1 MANSVDARNLARAE
15 IHDLQTEVHWI
26 AACSVIGPLGSP
38 RLVPLLLALSLV
50 SACGPS
56 LSAEPAWV
64 QWFSYR
70 QVLDMAVSPDGE
82 TVVVGSS
89 VEDVAFTEHAHHST
103 QRPWLARI
111 GADGTRLHDWTGHVG
126 RVQAVAMDD
135 DGRPYVLVV
144 QDDEGSARCE
154 LRALGLDGQA
164 RWSTQWDTAP
174 QGCATDLAIAGD
186 TVAMRHPDRVEALDL
201 DGRPRWQQP
210 DAELV
215 WGSSHLEAVGDAIWH
230 AGHTP
235 GADPDDPPSALAWRY
250 DARDGRITEVSL
262 DLGPDRWLLRFVP
275 TDDRLIAIS
284 HEGELSSG
292 GRVFMAS
299 FTLDG
304 ERRWERELESRFPG
318 SEDLPAW
325 TLRTM
330 LHPVPDGDDAWIVGG
345 ERWTVPDEWSE
356 PSERR
361 RMKLQRWSGG
371 GVHEGT
377 LHHAFQDPGA
387 AAPDEADPAV
397 LARNACIESDVG
409 LPPVFGSLAT
419 HAVARPEGGLLVVG
433 THGCR
438 DAFLLRLEVAR

>member
-1 MANSVDARNLARAE
+1 MRSTLARAE

-56 LSAEPAWV
+56 LSGEPAWV

-89 VEDVAFTEHAHHST
+89 IEDAAFTDYDDAYQSS

-126 RVQAVAMDD
+126 HAQGVAMDG
-135 DGRPYVLVV
+135 DGRPYVLVAQNV
-144 QDDEGSARCE
+144 EDAARCE
-154 LRALGLDGQA
+154 LRALGLDGQT
-164 RWSTQWDTAP
+164 RWSTQWDT
-174 QGCATDLAIAGD
+174 GLYDCASDLAIAGD

-210 DAELV
+210 VAELV
-215 WGSSHLEAVGDAIWH
+215 WGSSHVEAVGDAIWH

-235 GADPDDPPSALAWRY
+235 GPDPDDPPGALAWRY

-262 DLGPDRWLLRFVP
+262 DLGPDRWLLGFVP
-275 TDDRLIAIS
+275 TDERLIAIT

-299 FTLDG
+299 LTLDG
-304 ERRWERELESRFPG
+304 ERRWERELESRLPG
-318 SEDLPAW
+318 SEGLPAW
-325 TLRTM
+325 TLRTSIQ
-330 LHPVPDGDDAWIVGG
+330 PVPDGGDAWVVGG
-345 ERWTVPDEWSE
+345 ERWTVSDVWSE

-361 RMKLQRWSGG
+361 RMTLQRMSGG

-377 LHHAFQDPGA
+377 LHHSFQDPGA

-397 LARNACIESDVG
+397 LARNECIPSDVDV
-409 LPPVFGSLAT
+409 PPVFGSLL
-419 HAVARPEGGLLVVG
+419 VAG

>member
-1 MANSVDARNLARAE
+1 LR
-15 IHDLQTEVHWI
+15 
-26 AACSVIGPLGSP
+26 GP
-38 RLVPLLLALSLV
+38 RLAPLLLGLSLI

-89 VEDVAFTEHAHHST
+89 LEDVAFTDHIHHST

-111 GADGTRLHDWTGHVG
+111 GADGTLLHDWTGHAG
-126 RVQAVAMDD
+126 DVQGVAMDG

-144 QDDEGSARCE
+144 QNGETSSRCE
-154 LRALGLDGQA
+154 LRALGVDGQA
-164 RWSTQWDTAP
+164 RWSTQWDTTP
-174 QGCATDLAIAGD
+174 HGCATDLAIAGD

-210 DAELV
+210 VAELE

-235 GADPDDPPSALAWRY
+235 GANPDDPPGALALRH

-262 DLGPDRWLLRFVP
+262 DLGPDRWLLGFVP

-284 HEGELSSG
+284 HEGEVTSG

-299 FTLDG
+299 LTLDG
-304 ERRWERELESRFPG
+304 ERQWERELESRLPG
-318 SEDLPAW
+318 SENLPAW
-325 TLRTM
+325 TLRGM
-330 LHPVPDGDDAWIVGG
+330 IQPNPDGGDVWIVSG
-345 ERWTVPDEWSE
+345 ERWTVPDDWSE

-361 RMKLQRWSGG
+361 RMTLQRWSGG

-377 LHHAFQDPGA
+377 LHHSFQDPGA
-387 AAPDEADPAV
+387 AAHDEADPAV
-397 LARNACIESDVG
+397 LARNECGPTDVV

-419 HAVARPEGGLLVVG
+419 HAVARPDGTLLVVG

-438 DAFLLRLEVAR
+438 DAFLLRLEVER